1 MRSSR
6 QFSRNILLATALSL
20 LAPLAGGCVYHMPI
34 QQGNFLWKHDIE
46 QLQVGMTRTQV
57 RYLLGTPMVPATFA
71 TDRWDYLY
79 TMKRGYFHKLQ
90 RYLLTVYFQ
99 SDKVSRIDNHGYA
112 PIDSAPAYTEPPPR
126 PLT

>member
-1 MRSSR
+1 MRSLQ
-6 QFSRNILLATALSL
+6 QFSRNIFLAVALTL

-34 QQGNFLWKHDIE
+34 QQGNFLRKDDIQ

-57 RYLLGTPMVPATFA
+57 RYLLGTPMVPATFS

-79 TMKRGYFHKLQ
+79 YLKKGHFHKPE

-99 SDKVSRIDNHGYA
+99 SDKVARIDNHGYA
-112 PIDSAPAYTEPPPR
+112 PINSEPTETEPPPR
-126 PLT
+126 PMT